1 MFKKTIGPLILIVLI
16 LISSGCTFKKPA
28 LNTTKVQASN
38 SSALS
43 VDLMPSSNLSQTPQ
57 DKRVGTPPRYI
68 RILYYHSVMREANNE
83 VRMPPEQFE
92 AQIVYLHDH
101 GYHSITL
108 NQLYKSLYQR
118 GALPEKPFVIT
129 FDDGYE
135 DNYQT
140 AYPILKKYGYAAT
153 VFMIS
158 GYINGKG
165 FLTWPQLKELA
176 VNGWDIADHTRD
188 HTYLTKLSPLKILS
202 ELESS
207 KKALEKGLGHSVD
220 YFAYPFGDFNN
231 TVVRAVKKAGYL
243 MAFTTLRGWA
253 DSNTDAYHVH
263 RVYCYAN
270 MGMKEFIHR
279 LQNPN
284 Y

>member
-1 MFKKTIGPLILIVLI
+1 MIKKTIGPLILIVLI
-16 LISSGCTFKKPA
+16 LTSSGCAFKKPT
-28 LNTTKVQASN
+28 LNSAKVQVSN
-38 SSALS
+38 SSALL
-43 VDLMPSSNLSQTPQ
+43 VDILPSPKLSHTPQ
-57 DKRVGTPPRYI
+57 DKRINTPPRYI
-68 RILYYHSVMREANNE
+68 PVLYYHSIMREANNE

-92 AQIVYLHDH
+92 AQIVYLHDQ
-101 GYHSITL
+101 GYQSITL
-108 NQLYKSLYQR
+108 NQLYQSLYQR

-140 AYPILKKYGYAAT
+140 AYPLLKKYGYTAT

-158 GYINGKG
+158 GYINEKG
-165 FLTWPQLKELA
+165 FLTWPQLNELA
-176 VNGWDIADHTRD
+176 DNGWDIADHTRD
-188 HTYLTKLSPLKILS
+188 HSYLTKLSPLKVLS

-220 YFAYPFGDFNN
+220 YFAYPYGDLDN
-231 TVVRAVKKAGYL
+231 TVVQAVKKAGYL

-253 DSNTDAYHVH
+253 DSNTNAYHVH
-263 RVYCYAN
+263 RVYCYAT

>member
-16 LISSGCTFKKPA
+16 LTSGGCTCRKPA
-28 LNTTKVQASN
+28 LNSTKVQAAN
-38 SSALS
+38 SSALL
-43 VDLMPSSNLSQTPQ
+43 VDILPSSKLSQDPQ
-57 DKRVGTPPRYI
+57 DKRNNTPPRYI
-68 RILYYHSVMREANNE
+68 PVLYYHSIMREANNE
-83 VRMPPEQFE
+83 VRMPPEQFK
-92 AQIVYLHDH
+92 AQIVYLHH
-101 GYHSITL
+101 QGYHSITL
-108 NQLYKSLYQR
+108 NQLYESLYQR

-140 AYPILKKYGYAAT
+140 AYPLLKEYGYTAT

-158 GYINGKG
+158 SYINEKG

-176 VNGWDIADHTRD
+176 VNGWDIADHTRN
-188 HTYLTKLSPLKILS
+188 HSCLTKLSPLKVLG

-207 KKALEKGLGHSVD
+207 KKDLEKGLGHSVD
-220 YFAYPFGDFNN
+220 YFAYPYGDLDNA
-231 TVVRAVKKAGYL
+231 VVQAVKKAGYL

-253 DSNTDAYHVH
+253 DSNTDAYHVR